1 MEGHSNYHTKWSW
14 NDWHSQ
20 VQRVN
25 NISVLWAL
33 RFDWLAHT
41 KVFIRTLL
49 VLCSPAP
56 STLSYRAQSPRHAA
70 SSASPKP
77 QVALPVLPI
86 EPIAMGI
93 LLTPIGCLWRISLR
107 KEMRKMGGVR
117 YTEGVNQLYILLIT
131 SLHVYLLRT
140 SWTPSFEFLIEASLC
155 RYDRFNYWPLT
166 NQLNHHP
173 FPCLKI
179 EVGTEILSCS
189 DCQLPIGPCLRCCF
203 PVGGGVCYGA
213 VETLGPR

>member
-1 MEGHSNYHTKWSW
+1 MQSCSVYLKLKSSVPKTCRFQCQPQAPGGFTCASNWTNCHGHFTYPY
-14 NDWHSQ
+14 
-20 VQRVN
+20 
-25 NISVLWAL
+25 
-33 RFDWLAHT
+33 WLLM
-41 KVFIRTLL
+41 KDIPEERD
-49 VLCSPAP
+49 
-56 STLSYRAQSPRHAA
+56 
-70 SSASPKP
+70 
-77 QVALPVLPI
+77 
-86 EPIAMGI
+86 EED
-93 LLTPIGCLWRISLR
+93 GC
-107 KEMRKMGGVR
+107 
-117 YTEGVNQLYILLIT
+117 TEGVNLLYILLIT

-179 EVGTEILSCS
+179 EAGTEIPSCS

-203 PVGGGVCYGA
+203 PVAGGVCYGA